1 MQSRLLSTMSDYTK
15 EIDYEL
21 LGSLICGKCF
31 EYYIPPVRM
40 CVCGDIICQGCI
52 KKKVVNSCTRNCIVR
67 KHNIPNFALD
77 RILRNA
83 MFPCKYR
90 RYGCME
96 VLNDNNRNIHSSV
109 CLYEMRQ
116 CPFVKFLQS
125 DCHWKGTLS
134 DIKAHVLEE
143 HGIETDTRQDEGP
156 FDVCFNY
163 FEESKYFCSP
173 VLKFQELFFIIWKIE
188 DKVFSCKIFLIGFSE
203 KALNFNFRF
212 TMSRERLTISTT
224 AAVVSFLEEE
234 CYLQTG
240 IALLEDT
247 IVEYSNEDPLE
258 CQMEIFKNEVPP
270 NGHNQRTD
278 SLNLPRLV
286 PRSFFVKK

>member
-1 MQSRLLSTMSDYTK
+1 MLDYTE
-15 EIDYEL
+15 EIDYTL
-21 LGSLICGKCF
+21 LRSLTCEKCL
-31 EYYIPPVRM
+31 EYYIPPVKM

-52 KKKVVNSCTRNCIVR
+52 EKKVVNSDKCCSRNCIVR
-67 KHNIPNFALD
+67 KYDIPNFVVD
-77 RILRNA
+77 EILRKA
-83 MFPCKYR
+83 LFPCKYSH
-90 RYGCME
+90 YGCKE
-96 VLNDNNRNIHSSV
+96 VLDDNNRYSHSSK
-109 CLYEMRQ
+109 CLYEKRQ

-134 DIKAHVLEE
+134 DIKAHVLKE

-156 FDVCFNY
+156 FDVCLNY

-188 DKVFSCKIFLIGFSE
+188 DKVFSCKTFLIGFSE

-224 AAVVSFLEEE
+224 AAVVSFLEED
-234 CYLQTG
+234 YLQNG
-240 IALLEDT
+240 IALHEDT
-247 IVEYSNEDPLE
+247 IDEYSYEGPLE